1 MGTLEPVSVLTGTS
15 GAGRSGLAEY
25 HSPTVRLTVV
35 NSSQQFRPDVIRS
48 VRSTGIWPRLNTKGG
63 DMAALHEL
71 LNLRP
76 IIPQSLKALI
86 RDPRQPAEDTRK
98 RPPEVTLMARGLERC

>member
-1 MGTLEPVSVLTGTS
+1 
-15 GAGRSGLAEY
+15 
-25 HSPTVRLTVV
+25 
-35 NSSQQFRPDVIRS
+35 
-48 VRSTGIWPRLNTKGG
+48 
-63 DMAALHEL
+63 MAALHEL